1 MLASPPATETS
12 KHPLGDPEIGGTLR
26 FPFSGTQ
33 LFNTLTSL
41 TTRVDTMMWCGFGS
55 RTRHVTAATS
65 ASSTTRSSSALP
77 FVIDYEMAM
86 TRKAAVFLKVRTRDG
101 LTSRMLG
108 IERRGPQDDVLAVE
122 TCRRSGESA
131 CVQTQPDPIFGPYGI
146 RPRADLVS
154 IIASRRF

>member
-77 FVIDYEMAM
+77 FVIDHEMAM
-86 TRKAAVFLKVRTRDG
+86 TKKAAVFLKVRPAGRCSGRRNVPSLWRVG
-101 LTSRMLG
+101 L
-108 IERRGPQDDVLAVE
+108 
-122 TCRRSGESA
+122 
-131 CVQTQPDPIFGPYGI
+131 
-146 RPRADLVS
+146 RADS
-154 IIASRRF
+154 TGSYFWTIRDSPRRRPCVDHSVTPFLKAPNTHWERINLT